1 MSFEILGLTEDAGH
15 AYTAL
20 VRNPHCTSAELAK
33 ACDIPV
39 AAAGRLLAHLVAQGL
54 ATRARGRPSRF
65 SAAPP
70 DTAISKLISE
80 RENELARAR
89 ALVHRLAE
97 MHREATRISDPDL
110 AVELLGNRDDVS
122 LAVHRLVSMAQHEVR
137 AFDRPPY
144 VDRPGHDVKNQIERQ
159 RHGVRHRVIYDRA
172 ALEWPG
178 RLRDDIIPSMR
189 AGEASRVHP
198 DLPLKLVIA
207 DDAAAI
213 MPFSLAPGGHAA
225 AYLIHRSPVLF
236 ALECLFESYWDRAT
250 PIPDDG
256 TERRPEA
263 AAHDA
268 ATAAT
273 PATTAPATM
282 TPATRDGGSDAEA
295 PDPQTRMLLSLLAAG
310 LTDKSIARA
319 MGWSERTAQRRIQ
332 QLMITL
338 NAVTR
343 FQASLMAVRRGWL

>member
-1 MSFEILGLTEDAGH
+1 VAFEILGLTEDAGH
-15 AYTAL
+15 AYVAL

-33 ACDIPV
+33 ACDMPV
-39 AAAGRLLAHLVAQGL
+39 AVAARLLSQLVSQDL
-54 ATRARGRPSRF
+54 AMRASGRPSRF

-80 RENELARAR
+80 RENELAEAR

-97 MHREATRISDPDL
+97 AHREATRISDPDV
-110 AVELLGNRDDVS
+110 AVEVLGNRDDVS
-122 LAVHRLVSMAQHEVR
+122 LAVHRLISMAQHEVR

-144 VDRPGHDVKNQIERQ
+144 VDRPGHDVQNQIQRQ
-159 RHGVRHRVIYDRA
+159 RHGVRHRVIYDRT

-213 MPFSLAPGGHAA
+213 LPFSLAPGGHVA

-236 ALECLFESYWDRAT
+236 ALECLFESYWERAT
-250 PIPDDG
+250 QIPDDG
-256 TERRPEA
+256 AGPRAEPADDPA
-263 AAHDA
+263 APGDA
-268 ATAAT
+268 Q
-273 PATTAPATM
+273 
-282 TPATRDGGSDAEA
+282 E

-319 MGWSERTAQRRIQ
+319 MGWSERTTQRRIQ
-332 QLMITL
+332 QLMAGL